1 VSVGHVQRAIETAG
15 LPTVGIYVRSFGRVP
30 ELMGVA
36 RALITPNPMG
46 RPLGAPNDPKRQ
58 LEIVRSALGLLNTAG
73 PSIVEFDQPYRVP
86 PR

>member
-1 VSVGHVQRAIETAG
+1 
-15 LPTVGIYVRSFGRVP
+15 VRSFGRVP

-46 RPLGAPNDPKRQ
+46 RPLGAPNDPERQ
-58 LEIVRSALGLLNTAG
+58 LEVVRSALALLENTAPG
-73 PSIVEFDQPYRVP
+73 IVEFDKPYRVP